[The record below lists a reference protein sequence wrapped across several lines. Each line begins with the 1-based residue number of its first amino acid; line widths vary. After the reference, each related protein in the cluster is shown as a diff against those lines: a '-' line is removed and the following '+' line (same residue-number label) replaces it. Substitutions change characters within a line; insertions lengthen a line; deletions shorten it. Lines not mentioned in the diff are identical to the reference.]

1 MAGYSSYVAD
11 FRAGANRMGALPF
24 ARYGKLYCLFG
35 TYLPNWHMVN
45 AVGGECPAPRG
56 NRHCYTGNAYDGV
69 APTIAQPLVDVFCA
83 HTGHMVVCWAGCG
96 FYLFSVLVF
105 WEQKYG
111 ICDAYKNN

>member
-11 FRAGANRMGALPF
+11 FHAGGGRMGALPF

-56 NRHCYTGNAYDGV
+56 YWHCYTGNAYDGV

-83 HTGHMVVCWAGCG
+83 HTGHMVVRWAGCG

-105 WEQKYG
+105 WEHEEH
-111 ICDAYKNN
+111 

>member
-35 TYLPNWHMVN
+35 TYLPNWNMVN

-56 NRHCYTGNAYDGV
+56 YWHCYTGNAYDGV
-69 APTIAQPLVDVFCA
+69 APTIAQPLVDILPID
-83 HTGHMVVCWAGCG
+83 HRYLVVRGAGCG
-96 FYLFSVLVF
+96 FYLFSVLIF
-105 WEQKYG
+105 FET
-111 ICDAYKNN
+111 